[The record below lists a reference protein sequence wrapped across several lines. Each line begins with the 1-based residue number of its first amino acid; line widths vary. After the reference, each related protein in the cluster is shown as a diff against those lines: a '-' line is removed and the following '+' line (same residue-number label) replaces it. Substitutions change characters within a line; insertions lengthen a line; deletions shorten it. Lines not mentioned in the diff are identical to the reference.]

1 MAGILWRGTQ
11 IFKNLELVPGGTFK
25 GFGAIDTN
33 GRVYYV
39 NNITG
44 HSGANGLSWTDPF
57 DQLDNAITA
66 SEAFRQAGERAP
78 AVSTND
84 YIRNTI
90 VMQAT
95 GTAYEPVAALPNYCD
110 IIGLGATP
118 RGNGGGIVRIDGA
131 GADAMAGTARGLGLY
146 NLQAM
151 QSSAVSFY
159 GLDLLVCFRSII
171 ENCGFVNNGSGGIR
185 VVQGGS
191 IVMRDVHCGHDTYAQ
206 LYGLEV
212 AGGANFNA
220 CKITNCDFAGDT
232 AGVLVSNTSLKETVF
247 MDCVAWGD
255 SYGFQDTQADGQAAN
270 RHSARYVR
278 CYGYGSASGNINDGG
293 FKISYEETLKAI
305 GCISNSSGSVFNYP
319 TTTD

>member
-1 MAGILWRGTQ
+1 MSPILWRGAHQ
-11 IFKNLELVPGGTFK
+11 FKNLELIPGGTFK
-25 GFGAIDTN
+25 GFGAIDPN

-44 HSGANGLSWTDPF
+44 SSGANGLSWTDPF

-66 SEAFRQAGERAP
+66 AEAFRQAGERAP
-78 AVSTND
+78 SVSTND

-118 RGNGGGIVRIDGA
+118 RGNGSGIVRIDGA
-131 GADAMAGTARGLGLY
+131 GADAMAGSARGLGLY

-159 GLDLLVCFRSII
+159 GLDLLVCFRTTI

-206 LYGLEV
+206 IYGLEV

-220 CKITNCDFAGDT
+220 CLLENCDFHGDT
-232 AGVLVSNTSLKETVF
+232 SGVLISNTSGKETVIK
-247 MDCVAWGD
+247 DCFASGAL
-255 SYGFQDTQADGQAAN
+255 GFEDTQPSDMP
-270 RHSARYVR
+270 HMVHYIR
-278 CYGYGSASGNINDGG
+278 CYGKGTASTTINSAG
-293 FKISYEETLKAI
+293 FKLTNVYTERAI
-305 GCISNSSGSVFNYP
+305 GCIENCNGTLRNYP
-319 TTTD
+319 STAD